1 MMAVNTIH
9 KLFWKNVCSDS
20 LIKVKLLEFDRINA
34 YEGKN
39 TIKNDGLPECI
50 ICHYWYFL
58 KIIFRFQ
65 PNECN
70 DCHDLTRSSHR
81 RCSVKK
87 GVLGNLG
94 KFTGKHLRQSL
105 FFKKQREVTK
115 NDA

>member
-1 MMAVNTIH
+1 MAVNTIH

-65 PNECN
+65 PKECN

-81 RCSVKK
+81 KCSVKR
-87 GVLGNLG
+87 GVLRNFA
-94 KFTGKHLRQSL
+94 KFAGKHLCQSL
-105 FFKKQREVTK
+105 FLIKMHKWH
-115 NDA
+115 